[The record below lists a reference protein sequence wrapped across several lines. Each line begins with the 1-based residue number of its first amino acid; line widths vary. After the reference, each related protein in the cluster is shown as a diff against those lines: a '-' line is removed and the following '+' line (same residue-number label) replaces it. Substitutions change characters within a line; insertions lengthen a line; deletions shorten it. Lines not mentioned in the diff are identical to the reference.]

1 MRQTTC
7 KRGSCV
13 KLPEYGKKSKN
24 WLGPKYQD
32 YWRCMYCGRKTKW
45 DSKTKWETKG

>member
-1 MRQTTC
+1 MKQTTC

-13 KLPEYGKKSKN
+13 KLPEYGFKSKN
-24 WLGPKYQD
+24 WLGPKLQP

-45 DSKTKWETKG
+45 DNIGKG